1 MFTLFLLMLVSI
13 VAIHLP
19 APPCLTYTLPCS
31 SKIKLQKYKKH
42 HYASQSLNGT
52 TTVANITFASGTGG
66 SLFFNVVA
74 AFSYS
79 GAKRLQ

>member
-1 MFTLFLLMLVSI
+1 MDDELYNGWLLTFTALFPHCFCKLRDI
-13 VAIHLP
+13 I
-19 APPCLTYTLPCS
+19 
-31 SKIKLQKYKKH
+31 KITKKH
-42 HYASQSLNGT
+42 NYVSRSLYGT

-66 SLFFNVVA
+66 SLFFNAVA